1 MLRGLG
7 YRTLHP
13 KGIDTLEELA
23 RTRHLKSVD
32 VRIALALVRRM
43 GIYGLV
49 KSSVAKLSRELD
61 MSPTVTQESL
71 RRLERAQVF
80 VRAGSRA
87 GCQQLW
93 VVNPEIASAA
103 APSYQGRHLEA
114 WFKASE
120 SAEPIPEPR
129 PGAIARRHAYALP
142 A

>member
-49 KSSVAKLSRELD
+49 KSSIPKLCRELE
-61 MSPTVTQESL
+61 MSSSTVQESL
-71 RRLERAQVF
+71 RRLERVEVF
-80 VRAGSRA
+80 VRAGSRC
-87 GCQQLW
+87 GRQQLW

-103 APSYQGRHLEA
+103 ALSYQGRHLEA

-129 PGAIARRHAYALP
+129 PGAIARRHADPLP

>member
-1 MLRGLG
+1 MG

-13 KGIDTLEELA
+13 KGLQTLEELA
-23 RTRHLKSVD
+23 QSRALTSLD
-32 VRIALALVRRM
+32 VRVALALVLRM
-43 GIYGLV
+43 GVYGLV
-49 KSSVAKLSRELD
+49 KSSIPKLCRELE
-61 MSPTVTQESL
+61 MSPTTIQESL
-71 RRLERAQVF
+71 RRLERSKVF